1 MNALNTL
8 DQSQKLEI
16 QKVQDFDDRSPKLN
30 SSKENL
36 NLHQT
41 VMKLMKE
48 SRIDDLEQILFKVE
62 NIETFSELKG
72 INQKINVLK
81 IDESMSLIFPIL
93 LKWLEGNKSNYFKKI
108 DQNFFFAI

>member
-16 QKVQDFDDRSPKLN
+16 QKVQDFDRSPKLN

-41 VMKLMKE
+41 VMNLMKE
-48 SRIDDLEQILFKVE
+48 SRIDELEQILFKVE

-81 IDESMSLIFPIL
+81 IDESMSLMFPIL
-93 LKWLEGNKSNYFKKI
+93 LKWLEGNKSKLFQKN
-108 DQNFFFAI
+108 